1 VGDAGRAPQ
10 QLLRPQDVD
19 ELARAASLVA
29 ERLREV
35 CVTLA
40 EPRAF
45 DSQLPPPPSDPRDL
59 PAGFHPGEE
68 WRKRALE
75 IADRHGLALENPVA
89 YHRAFPSL
97 PVPGTAY
104 VVLRG
109 GDPRTLVG
117 VGSPSTAS
125 AMPPAPRS

>member
-1 VGDAGRAPQ
+1 
-10 QLLRPQDVD
+10 
-19 ELARAASLVA
+19 
-29 ERLREV
+29 
-35 CVTLA
+35 VTLA